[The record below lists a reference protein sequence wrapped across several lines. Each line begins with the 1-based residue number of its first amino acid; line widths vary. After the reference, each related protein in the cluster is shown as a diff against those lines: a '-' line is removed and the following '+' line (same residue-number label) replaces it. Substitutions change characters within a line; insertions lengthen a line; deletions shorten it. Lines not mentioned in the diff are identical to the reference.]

1 MYSPSL
7 EASAAQTQL
16 RQRPRAV
23 RAACAPRGGAPEQ
36 RRSSRRCSAPLP
48 LTRCSCARAGARQL
62 PGRWRGV
69 SGVDVDLLIAPLPA
83 GVRVTAGLGGVTWR
97 SRRLAVL
104 TAGCSALLLATSH
117 AGQPHPAG
125 ASERHPPALL
135 LRLKKLQILTRPA
148 PSARPRASL
157 AGSGPDRPLLLLQ
170 QRAAILDQ
178 ADGSDGPLVCS
189 CRAQPV
195 V

>member
-1 MYSPSL
+1 MACPESASPAVRSI
-7 EASAAQTQL
+7 SRGAACPGAWRQL
-16 RQRPRAV
+16 TRRPRQRQGAAV
-23 RAACAPRGGAPEQ
+23 EQ
-36 RRSSRRCSAPLP
+36 QLP

-135 LRLKKLQILTRPA
+135 LSSGVFLARRRPT
-148 PSARPRASL
+148 SARRRCLSGLNVRCLLFSVSLLVVFRAR
-157 AGSGPDRPLLLLQ
+157 GS
-170 QRAAILDQ
+170 IF
-178 ADGSDGPLVCS
+178 LVHFKT
-189 CRAQPV
+189 ALK
-195 V
+195 

>member
-1 MYSPSL
+1 MG
-7 EASAAQTQL
+7 
-16 RQRPRAV
+16 QRPRPV
-23 RAACAPRGGAPEQ
+23 SAACAPRGGAPEQ

-135 LRLKKLQILTRPA
+135 LSSGVFLARRRPTSASRRCLSGLNVRCLLFSVSLLVVFRARGSIFLVHFKTALK
-148 PSARPRASL
+148 
-157 AGSGPDRPLLLLQ
+157 
-170 QRAAILDQ
+170 
-178 ADGSDGPLVCS
+178 
-189 CRAQPV
+189 
-195 V
+195 

>member
-1 MYSPSL
+1 MASTP
-7 EASAAQTQL
+7 ASAA
-16 RQRPRAV
+16 P
-23 RAACAPRGGAPEQ
+23 AAPAPEQ
-36 RRSSRRCSAPLP
+36 PPLLRAAASHPLLVCACRRETA
-48 LTRCSCARAGARQL
+48 A
-62 PGRWRGV
+62 RWRGV
-69 SGVDVDLLIAPLPA
+69 SGVDVDLLIVPLPA
-83 GVRVTAGLGGVTWR
+83 GVRATAGLGGVTWR
-97 SRRLAVL
+97 SRRLSML

-135 LRLKKLQILTRPA
+135 LRLKQSADSDASSPVGAPPSEPRRPA
-148 PSARPRASL
+148 AAAAAP
-157 AGSGPDRPLLLLQ
+157 
-170 QRAAILDQ
+170 AAILDQ